1 MGCAV
6 GKLHIMLAGACE
18 AGLRLRLDLPER
30 VEQTLSVECIEKGP
44 SLAGR
49 AELGLRVLAE
59 RSEH

>member
-1 MGCAV
+1 
-6 GKLHIMLAGACE
+6 MLAGACE

>member
-18 AGLRLRLDLPER
+18 AGLRLRLDLPKR

-44 SLAGR
+44 SLAGC
-49 AELGLRVLAE
+49 AE
-59 RSEH
+59 RGQQVLDE